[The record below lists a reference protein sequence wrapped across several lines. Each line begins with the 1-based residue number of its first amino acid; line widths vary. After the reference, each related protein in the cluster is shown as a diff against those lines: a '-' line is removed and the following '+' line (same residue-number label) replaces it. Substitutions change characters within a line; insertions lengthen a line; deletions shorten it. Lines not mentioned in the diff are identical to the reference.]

1 MHKPLLL
8 PAGFVLALVV
18 IGMTI
23 GERRAC
29 AADAT
34 VPEATAPES
43 DANQLPT
50 IVVPQRP
57 VHMVP
62 ESDPV
67 PPAHVTLKGRDGR
80 AVALRSPPVR
90 PARAW
95 RPAPAPWLS
104 GAAQPLDG
112 ASLRVAGRV
121 VKLFGVRLAPAGDRC
136 APDGDSAPRGCS
148 EAGRQALAAQIS
160 GDVSCH
166 TPPGQSA
173 AQPGAV
179 CVDAGGVD
187 LGRLLVSEGLALADT
202 SQSYDYVGVE
212 GSARSAHRGLWRYR

>member
-1 MHKPLLL
+1 MHQPLLL
-8 PAGFVLALVV
+8 PVGFVLALVV
-18 IGMTI
+18 IGTTI
-23 GERRAC
+23 CERRGC
-29 AADAT
+29 AADAAA
-34 VPEATAPES
+34 PEAAAPEN
-43 DANQLPT
+43 DANELPT

-62 ESDPV
+62 DSDPT
-67 PPAHVTLKGRDGR
+67 PGAPVTLKGRDGR
-80 AVALRSPPVR
+80 AVALRSPPVPTPR
-90 PARAW
+90 
-95 RPAPAPWLS
+95 RPAPAPWLT

-112 ASLRVAGRV
+112 ASLRVAGRI

-136 APDGDSAPRGCS
+136 APDGDSPPRGCS

-160 GDVSCH
+160 GEVSCH
-166 TPPGQSA
+166 TPPGQST